1 MSNLKKLSLTPE
13 RLAANRRNARRS
25 TGPRTPE
32 GKARVAEN
40 SLKHGLYRSPQR
52 KSLEALGESAKE
64 FEALRRGLEE
74 EWQPSTWTEGR
85 LVKNLAGLLWRLE
98 RARRA
103 QEGVTARRVELLEI
117 ERARRRSSTGRQ
129 VFEGSELDVRLKGL
143 RKVEDSPGKFEE
155 ALIYL
160 VGLLGQVERRDFS
173 EYPEGIL
180 KVLYGHIPTWR
191 GARIARVFRS
201 VVKPAPARPPG
212 GRPGEPAAAGDPAYA
227 GPPVEAS
234 PAPPPEKTV
243 AHLESLLR
251 EEIEQVQ
258 NEYELYKQEHVEISP
273 ALRDSCLAPFPQ
285 SATEWTLLIRQENSL
300 LRHIDRTVKLLV
312 ALKRKRPG
320 ALGHSEGGDSEPE
333 KSSRLTRRAGKKK
346 KL

>member
-1 MSNLKKLSLTPE
+1 MSRPKKLSLTPE

-32 GKARVAEN
+32 GKARVAGN
-40 SLKHGLYRSPQR
+40 SLKHGLYASPQR
-52 KSLEALGESAKE
+52 KSLQALGESARE

-85 LVKNLAGLLWRLE
+85 LVMNLAGLLWRLE

-103 QEGVTARRVELLEI
+103 QEGVVARGVELLEI

-143 RKVEDSPGKFEE
+143 RRVEDSPGKFEE
-155 ALIYL
+155 AIIYL
-160 VGLLGQVERRDFS
+160 VGLLDQVERRDFS

-180 KVLYGHIPTWR
+180 QVLYGHIPTWR

-201 VVKPAPARPPG
+201 VVKPAPVRPAG
-212 GRPGEPAAAGDPAYA
+212 ERPAEPAAAGEPAQA
-227 GPPVEAS
+227 GPPAQAN
-234 PAPPPEKTV
+234 PAPPREETV

-251 EEIEQVQ
+251 QEIEQVR
-258 NEYELYKQEHVEISP
+258 NEYELYKREHVEISP

-285 SATEWTLLIRQENSL
+285 SATQWTLLIRQENSL

-312 ALKRKRPG
+312 SLKKNRVGAPAGSTDGEKRNF
-320 ALGHSEGGDSEPE
+320 
-333 KSSRLTRRAGKKK
+333 K
-346 KL
+346 